1 MSPEPT
7 PVSRRTMATDAGAV
21 LGLGLVALSALASAY
36 GGWHWLVAAMAGL
49 MAGLGLAEAGRR
61 FQLTPWPLALAGVA
75 TYFVVGSLAAVP
87 DDATAGFVPNLDTVR
102 RLAEGAVSGWREAL
116 TGITPL
122 GTSGAVLV
130 VPFTLALV
138 ATLVAGT
145 ILWRTSHGSWALVPV
160 VGLFMVAAGFG
171 DVDAGGLAARGI
183 GLAAGLLCWLRWRS
197 LSTVKVH
204 WGRRVGLSA
213 ALLGVAAAAAVG
225 VTVAAS
231 GEPQRDVLR
240 EHVVPPFDPLDY
252 KSPLSAF
259 RSYQKEPLKDAT
271 LFTADGLPA
280 GTRVRL
286 AAMDTFDGVV
296 WNVTGG
302 TDASS
307 ASGSF
312 TRLPKGDAGGETE
325 TYSVTIGDY
334 QGVWVPSAGDAAT
347 VELSGLSSSDSNAA
361 ARAVLVNGATGTM
374 AQVGGVQAGATYTVT
389 TALPPVHDEKDIV
402 AADAAEGTGVAAPAA
417 VPEKLASVT
426 AGWAATGGGS
436 TAGAIA
442 TAMEKKFQ
450 EGYYSD
456 GLPGSGDY
464 PSNSGHGSKRL
475 SDLFDADDLVGN
487 AEQYASAMGV
497 ALQRL
502 GVPSRVVIGF
512 VTPAE
517 GQPVTGNDVT
527 AWVQVDLAGLGWVD
541 FLPTPSKDRTLN
553 KKQDTPDPQPQPQ
566 VMQPPDQPEEAA
578 DDDDVAQSGGVR
590 GQRETDPPA
599 QGGLPTTVL
608 LAVGGALALLSPI
621 PLILLAK
628 ALRRRRRR
636 HDPDPVNRMSGG
648 WREVTDR
655 ARELGTRLPD
665 SNTRYENAVALA
677 ERFPV
682 PELATMATAVDSTVF
697 GAGLPT
703 DEQVADYWRDV
714 ATARRGMR
722 RSASLRHRLL
732 SPVSLSSFPRPRL
745 RAGLGRLGR
754 TVTKPVRSLLR
765 RR

>member
-1 MSPEPT
+1 MSPEPI
-7 PVSRRTMATDAGAV
+7 PVSNRTLATDAAAV

-36 GGWHWLVAAMAGL
+36 GGWHWLVAATAGL
-49 MAGLGLAEAGRR
+49 VAGLGLAEAGRR
-61 FQLTPWPLALAGVA
+61 FKLAAWPLALAAVA
-75 TYFVVGSLAAVP
+75 TYFLVGSLAAVP
-87 DDATAGFVPNLDTVR
+87 DEATAGFVPNLDTVR
-102 RLAEGAVSGWREAL
+102 RLAEGAISGWRESL

-122 GTSGAVLV
+122 GTAGAVLV
-130 VPFTLALV
+130 VPFVVSLV

-145 ILWRTSHGSWALVPV
+145 VLWRTSHGSWALIPV
-160 VGLFMVAAGFG
+160 VGLFVVAAAFG

-197 LSTVKVH
+197 LGNLRVH
-204 WGRRVGLSA
+204 WGRRIGLSA
-213 ALLGVAAAAAVG
+213 ALLGVAGAAAVG

-259 RSYQKEPLKDAT
+259 RSYQKEPLKDAP
-271 LFTADGLPA
+271 LFTVDGLPA

-302 TDASS
+302 ADASG

-312 TRLPKGDAGGETE
+312 TRLPKGQDGGDTD
-325 TYSVTIGDY
+325 TYAVTIGDY
-334 QGVWVPSAGDAAT
+334 RGVWVPSAGDEAT
-347 VELSGLSSSDSNAA
+347 VELSGLSDGDRNAA
-361 ARAVLVNGATGTM
+361 SRGVLVNGATGTM
-374 AQVGGVQAGATYTVT
+374 AQVGGVHSGATYTVT
-389 TALPPVHDEKDIV
+389 TALPPVYDDKDIV
-402 AADAAEGTGVAAPAA
+402 GADAAEGTGTPAPAA

-436 TAGAIA
+436 SAGAIA
-442 TAMEKKFQ
+442 RAMEKKFQ

-456 GLPGSGDY
+456 GLPGSADY

-475 SDLFDADDLVGN
+475 SDLFDADELVGN

-512 VTPAE
+512 VTPPE

-527 AWVQVDLAGLGWVD
+527 AWVQVDLEGLGWVD

-553 KKQDTPDPQPQPQ
+553 EKQDTPDPQPQPQ
-566 VMQPPDQPEEAA
+566 VMQPPDRPDEAA

-590 GQRETDPPA
+590 GQRETDPPSHTGVPTTA
-599 QGGLPTTVL
+599 LLVGGGGLL
-608 LAVGGALALLSPI
+608 LLSPI

-628 ALRRRRRR
+628 SLRRRRRR
-636 HDPDPVNRMSGG
+636 RDPDPVNRMSGG

-655 ARELGTRLPD
+655 ALELGARLPD

-682 PELATMATAVDSTVF
+682 PELATMATSVDSTVF
-697 GAGLPT
+697 GVGLPT
-703 DEQVADYWRDV
+703 DEEVADYWRDV

-722 RSASLRHRLL
+722 RSASWRHRLL
-732 SPVSLSSFPRPRL
+732 SPISLSSFRRPRL
-745 RAGLGRLGR
+745 RAGVARLLSSA
-754 TVTKPVRSLLR
+754 TKQVRSLLR